1 MMFSSH
7 SQAFHKEGQELTL
20 GTTSVHS
27 TLSLSLIIKGSNEAR
42 LKPRIAP
49 SHTLALLI
57 LNLLQD
63 VFVIFAESSA
73 TMSSAVSSI
82 TLVRSLYVWSDI
94 NLFHVTRPL
103 EAWST

>member
-1 MMFSSH
+1 MMFSSY

-27 TLSLSLIIKGSNEAR
+27 ILSLSLIIKGSNEAR

-73 TMSSAVSSI
+73 TMSSAVRHQS
-82 TLVRSLYVWSDI
+82 VPRSAPP
-94 NLFHVTRPL
+94 RGL
-103 EAWST
+103 EH